1 MSMILF
7 SPMLYIGL
15 TGNIASGKTCASSLF
30 AELGAHVLDADQVA
44 RELFECGTGTYRSV
58 VDAFGVEILNP
69 DGSINRKRLGEI
81 VFSDKEKRLL
91 LNRLTHTSVVMEI
104 ERRIRALEQLDPE
117 GIIIVDAALIVEAGA
132 HEKYQRLIVTAC
144 SPELQLSRLMMRDGL
159 TEREARARIASQLP
173 VEEKVKVAHYV
184 IDTSGTLEQT
194 RRQVEAVYRDLV
206 EYEQRM
212 KRQ

>member
-1 MSMILF
+1 
-7 SPMLYIGL
+7 MLYIGL

-173 VEEKVKVAHYV
+173 VEEKVKVAHYT
-184 IDTSGTLEQT
+184 IDTSGTMEQT
-194 RRQVEAVYRDLV
+194 RRQVEATYRDLV